1 MASFR
6 HNLPIEIQKLT
17 VKIPPLFDIESLL
30 NNDNENE
37 KTHVKKPTRCC
48 FDGCKKKLALSDFPC
63 KCGKI
68 HCTSHRPAELHSC
81 SFDFKANHKENLLQY
96 MSTAVT
102 AAKIDA
108 I

>member
-1 MASFR
+1 MASYKQ
-6 HNLPIEIQKLT
+6 NLPIEIQKLT
-17 VKIPPLFDIESLL
+17 VEIPPLFNLESLM
-30 NNDNENE
+30 NKE
-37 KTHVKKPTRCC
+37 KEKPQARPTRCC

-68 HCTSHRPAELHSC
+68 HCTSHRPAELHNC

>member
-1 MASFR
+1 MASYK
-6 HNLPIEIQKLT
+6 HKLPVEIQNLT
-17 VKIPPLFDIESLL
+17 VEVPLFNLESLL
-30 NNDNENE
+30 NNENENE
-37 KTHVKKPTRCC
+37 KTHVKPTRCC
-48 FDGCKKKLALSDFPC
+48 FDGCKKKLALTDFPC

-68 HCTSHRPAELHSC
+68 HCTSHRPAELHNC
-81 SFDFKANHKENLLQY
+81 SFDFKANHKENLMQY

>member
-1 MASFR
+1 MPF
-6 HNLPIEIQKLT
+6 EIQKLT
-17 VKIPPLFDIESLL
+17 IEIPQPLFNLESIL
-30 NNDNENE
+30 EKKNE
-37 KTHVKKPTRCC
+37 KEKTRPTRCC
-48 FDGCKKKLALSDFPC
+48 FDGCKKKLALTDFPC

-68 HCTSHRPAELHSC
+68 HCSSHRPAELHNC
-81 SFDFKANHKENLLQY
+81 SFDFKANHKDNLLQY

>member
-6 HNLPIEIQKLT
+6 HNLPVEIQKLT
-17 VKIPPLFDIESLL
+17 VEIPPMFNLESLM
-30 NNDNENE
+30 NKE
-37 KTHVKKPTRCC
+37 KVQVKPTRCC

-68 HCTSHRPAELHSC
+68 HCTSHRPAELHNC
-81 SFDFKANHKENLLQY
+81 SFDFKSNHKENLLQY

-102 AAKIDA
+102 AAKINA